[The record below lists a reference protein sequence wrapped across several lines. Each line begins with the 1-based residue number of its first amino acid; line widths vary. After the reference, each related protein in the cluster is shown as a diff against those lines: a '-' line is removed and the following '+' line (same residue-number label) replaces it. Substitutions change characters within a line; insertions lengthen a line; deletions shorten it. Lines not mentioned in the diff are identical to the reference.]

1 MLVCD
6 RRERIYPF
14 RLGNDF
20 IWAILNGKILDNT
33 VGRVD
38 HFLFNEPRMFIS
50 LSERINPFPTK
61 HPDKFQF
68 VNMFTKT
75 DNLKAKFRNKR
86 GFFYEAIQNS

>member
-1 MLVCD
+1 MIGLSKLIGKLVFVEFVELKMFQRV

-61 HPDKFQF
+61 HPGKFQF
-68 VNMFTKT
+68 INMLT
-75 DNLKAKFRNKR
+75 
-86 GFFYEAIQNS
+86 